1 MSESWNQNKSVTSP
15 EAEELGP
22 GPVTVNWVSLGREP
36 NKTFEDVVLG
46 FRKHWLTCFRPNIQ
60 VRLIKKIT
68 DRLIDKEDNH

>member
-15 EAEELGP
+15 EDEELGP
-22 GPVTVNWVSLGREP
+22 GPVTVNWISLGREP
-36 NKTFEDVVLG
+36 NKTFEDVLG